1 MTVAAEPPPL
11 PTPAAPP
18 PAPPEGWEALRRM
31 EDIQFAPVELPD
43 ALPPRELSAFER
55 FLQALFELIGQVLAP
70 VGQWLGAW
78 WGVIQWML
86 IAALAAF
93 VILLLARTFG
103 PLARRRKSRAA
114 EPAPEWRPDAAASR
128 ALIAEAERLAAEGR
142 FDEATH
148 LLLTRSVG
156 ELAAARPGWVEPSS
170 TARELA
176 SLAALPAPARAAFRV
191 IAERVEA
198 SLFALQRL
206 ERADWEAARDAYAR
220 FALALPEG
228 TARA

>member
-11 PTPAAPP
+11 PPPAAPP

-31 EDIQFAPVELPD
+31 EDIQFAPVELPP
-43 ALPPRELSAFER
+43 ALPPPDLSAFER
-55 FLQALFELIGQVLAP
+55 FLQAVFTLLGRLLAP
-70 VGQWLGAW
+70 VGEWLGAR
-78 WGVIQWML
+78 WGVIQWVL

-93 VILLLARTFG
+93 VILLLVRTFG
-103 PLARRRKSRAA
+103 PVAGRRNEDAGEAA
-114 EPAPEWRPDAAASR
+114 PAWRPDAAASR
-128 ALIAEAERLAAEGR
+128 ALLAEAERLAAEGR

-176 SLAALPAPARAAFRV
+176 SLPALPPPAREAFRV

-198 SLFALQRL
+198 SLFALRRL